1 MPGVV
6 VTIVALIFAVVGGL
20 ESAVQTGTNATLG
33 RLTSRG
39 FAGASP
45 TCSSTR
51 ACTHVQPPHVPS
63 LPSLPRPARA
73 GIISIST
80 SVVCVGLFFL
90 IDTYAAGTPK
100 PDPAAFKGRGPA
112 AAAAHPGRL
121 PRR

>member
-1 MPGVV
+1 MSSRHTCHPCLPCP
-6 VTIVALIFAVVGGL
+6 AL
-20 ESAVQTGTNATLG
+20 
-33 RLTSRG
+33 
-39 FAGASP
+39 
-45 TCSSTR
+45 
-51 ACTHVQPPHVPS
+51 
-63 LPSLPRPARA
+63 PAQ

-80 SVVCVGLFFL
+80 SVVCVGVFFL